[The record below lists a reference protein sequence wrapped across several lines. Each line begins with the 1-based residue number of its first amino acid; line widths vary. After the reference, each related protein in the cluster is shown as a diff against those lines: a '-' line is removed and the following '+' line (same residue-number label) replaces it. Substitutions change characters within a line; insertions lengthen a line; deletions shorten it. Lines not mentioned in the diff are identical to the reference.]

1 LNLRL
6 LTRSVGWLALAALL
20 ALTPTARAGGGE
32 EDLRQ
37 AVDGYTITLRLATS
51 PLQTGGSEVI
61 VRLHDTAG
69 APVTGARVTGAVAA
83 HIEEEA
89 GHADTHAEG
98 PASDPQSNAHAD
110 DHAGAAHSHDPIAV
124 QLEPGAEAGAY
135 QGWLFF
141 YEPGQSTVTIAFE
154 LQGQTRAATFEVAV
168 VRARP
173 RALVLGGFAAVN
185 ALAIVAAAV
194 LMRRAVLGRRGSAAP
209 STARPAAS
217 TPTQEDHQV

>member
-6 LTRSVGWLALAALL
+6 LTRPVGWLALAALL

-32 EDLRQ
+32 DDLRQ
-37 AVDGYTITLRLATS
+37 AVDGYTITLRLAAS
-51 PLQTGGSEVI
+51 PIQTGGSAVI

-69 APVTGARVTGAVAA
+69 APVTGARVTGAVAHA
-83 HIEEEA
+83 AEEA

-98 PASDPQSNAHAD
+98 PVSEPQSDAHTD

-124 QLEPGAEAGAY
+124 QLEPAAEAGAY

-141 YEPGQSTVTIAFE
+141 YEPGRSTVTIAFE

-194 LMRRAVLGRRGSAAP
+194 LKRRAALGRRGSAAP

-217 TPTQEDHQV
+217 APTQEDHQV